1 MRGISFTLQ
10 RGEVLGLVG
19 ESGSGKSTLPLHR
32 RPLAPDGG
40 KILFNGQAGNARP
53 APGRVQMVF
62 QDPQA
67 SLNPRHTVGRS
78 IMAGPLAQ
86 GMAPERARARR
97 RNYCSWS
104 A

>member
-1 MRGISFTLQ
+1 M
-10 RGEVLGLVG
+10 
-19 ESGSGKSTLPLHR
+19 
-32 RPLAPDGG
+32 
-40 KILFNGQAGNARP
+40 RP

>member
-1 MRGISFTLQ
+1 
-10 RGEVLGLVG
+10 
-19 ESGSGKSTLPLHR
+19 
-32 RPLAPDGG
+32 
-40 KILFNGQAGNARP
+40 
-53 APGRVQMVF
+53 MVF

-86 GMAPERARARR
+86 AWRRNAPAPGR

>member
-1 MRGISFTLQ
+1 MR
-10 RGEVLGLVG
+10 
-19 ESGSGKSTLPLHR
+19 
-32 RPLAPDGG
+32 
-40 KILFNGQAGNARP
+40 AR
-53 APGRVQMVF
+53 AGRVQMVF

-86 GMAPERARARR
+86 AWRRSARARPGLH
-97 RNYCSWS
+97 